1 MKVSQTLK
9 IFRNSTTLER
19 YLKTDYKYVN
29 TVEYTWK
36 DLFLSWPTT
45 GIVQQA
51 FFTIIR
57 HVKTCKSASNAINV
71 YFTYQYYH
79 FDLFFL

>member
-1 MKVSQTLK
+1 MKVSQTIK
-9 IFRNSTTLER
+9 K
-19 YLKTDYKYVN
+19 YLGAALHLNITWEQIISMS

-45 GIVQQA
+45 GIVQQV

-57 HVKTCKSASNAINV
+57 HVKTCKSASNAINI

-79 FDLFFL
+79 SDLFII